1 METPEASV
9 ALVFAGG
16 EPVDAAGAA
25 RLPDAAF
32 TVAADSGVEH
42 ALHNAPPK
50 AWITSNVP
58 WSSTTDPVSPTS
70 TLLTPRVVPR
80 WRVSP

>member
-1 METPEASV
+1 MNLQRAIRAIS
-9 ALVFAGG
+9 ALF
-16 EPVDAAGAA
+16 
-25 RLPDAAF
+25 LIF
-32 TVAADSGVEH
+32 SFGVVSNAQRDRDRGRDRDEH
-42 ALHNAPPK
+42 TLHNAPPK

-58 WSSTTDPVSPTS
+58 RSSTTDPVSPTS